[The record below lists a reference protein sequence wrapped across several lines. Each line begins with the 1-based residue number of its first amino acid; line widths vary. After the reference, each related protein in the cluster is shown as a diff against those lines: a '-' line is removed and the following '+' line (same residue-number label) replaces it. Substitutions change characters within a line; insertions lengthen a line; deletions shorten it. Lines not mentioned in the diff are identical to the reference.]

1 MMKHLKKHEIGNDLL
16 KLLFPF
22 LCEWH
27 QNFFAFLQL
36 PKVKNIALS
45 AIWTIKVEKGMD
57 PRNNRQNENVRIN

>member
-1 MMKHLKKHEIGNDLL
+1 MRMTSKKI
-16 KLLFPF
+16 
-22 LCEWH
+22 
-27 QNFFAFLQL
+27 FAFLQL